1 MKKRTIVFILLAVLF
16 GSLIVYRV
24 VKNSNSQKQGPMAGG
39 GPGGPGKGGMPPM
52 RVNGVVLQTTSFA
65 NELSI
70 SGSIEAN
77 EQVDIRSEVP
87 GLITGIYF
95 QEGSNVSKGQL
106 LLKIN
111 DQELQAQ
118 LSQALTRQKLTS
130 ETEYR
135 AGMLLKKEA
144 ISKEEYDIALA
155 DLRTAQAQVQVIRA
169 QLAKTSV
176 KAPFSGRIGLRAVS
190 SGDYLTPTTVVA
202 RLVNVNP
209 VKLTFSVP
217 EKYSTQIRMNT
228 EFTFN
233 IAGSTKVYTGRVYA
247 IEPGIETATRTLQVR
262 AKAANPASE
271 LLPGAFAK
279 INLPLSNIENAI
291 LVPTQAVVPVQNG
304 KKVFVSNLGKAK
316 EVMIE
321 TSTRTEKDVLVTSGL
336 KAGDTVLTTGVMS
349 LKEGAPVK
357 VITGKKL

>member
-1 MKKRTIVFILLAVLF
+1 MKKRTIVYILLAVLF

-24 VKNSNSQKQGPMAGG
+24 AKNSNSQKQGPMAGG

-52 RVNGVVLQTTSFA
+52 RVSGVVLQTTNFA
-65 NELSI
+65 NELSV
-70 SGSIEAN
+70 SGTVEAN

-95 QEGSNVSKGQL
+95 QEGANVNKGQL
-106 LLKIN
+106 LVKIN

-118 LSQALTRQKLTS
+118 LSQALTKQKLAS

-155 DLRTAQAQVQVIRA
+155 DLRTAQAQTQVIRA

-176 KAPFSGRIGLRAVS
+176 RAPFSGRIGLRAVS

-209 VKLTFSVP
+209 VKLTFSIP
-217 EKYSTQIRMNT
+217 EKYSTQIRTNT
-228 EFTFN
+228 EFTFS
-233 IAGSTKVYTGRVYA
+233 IAGSIKSYTGKVYA

-262 AKAANPASE
+262 AKAPNPDNE

-357 VITGKKL
+357 VFTGKKL